1 MRISSSLSS
10 TLWRAGLLHVRVLM
24 GSSSSSSS
32 STIDGG
38 EVVVVQLQHM

>member
-10 TLWRAGLLHVRVLM
+10 TLWRACLLHVRVLM
-24 GSSSSSSS
+24 GSS

>member
-32 STIDGG
+32 TIDGG